1 MKINQVLDYD
11 SPDYRP
17 LKGHYKPRVLH
28 ADDHECQHPANPV
41 YRDATPEELRTLPE
55 CQSCLAR
62 KLGEPAPPQ
71 PSEWYDESGIKRPL
85 ADRSTSVHAIPTA
98 FETNRRRH

>member
-11 SPDYRP
+11 SPDSP

-28 ADDHECQHPANPV
+28 GDDHECHHPENQS
-41 YRDATPEELRTLPE
+41 YRDATPEEMRTLRE
-55 CQSCLAR
+55 CKSCQAR
-62 KLGEPAPPQ
+62 MLGEPAPPQ
-71 PSEWYDESGIKRPL
+71 PDEWYDENGVKVPL
-85 ADRSTSVHAIPTA
+85 TERSKSVRAIPTA